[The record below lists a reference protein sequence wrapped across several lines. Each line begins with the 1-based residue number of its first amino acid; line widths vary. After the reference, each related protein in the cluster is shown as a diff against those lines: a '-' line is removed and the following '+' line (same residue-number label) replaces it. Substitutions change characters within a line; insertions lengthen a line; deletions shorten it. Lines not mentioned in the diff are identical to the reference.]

1 MTKCEIYFRK
11 FTFKIFKI
19 HDYLRAS
26 QGLLY
31 FFCLINCVVVLV
43 LEGYV
48 KICTS
53 SLSSEEMH
61 KQTGMHISNKKKE
74 KNEKDERN
82 TSDKHQFSDSSP
94 TPHPKTFSLPPHCA
108 FISACIHTHKNI

>member
-26 QGLLY
+26 EGLLY

-61 KQTGMHISNKKKE
+61 KQTGMHISNKKKKKKMKRMKE
-74 KNEKDERN
+74 TQVTN
-82 TSDKHQFSDSSP
+82 TN
-94 TPHPKTFSLPPHCA
+94 SLIQAPPH
-108 FISACIHTHKNI
+108 IPRPSLYHHIVHL